1 MCYRLCS
8 LDYLLSF
15 IYSLSRI
22 NNRLQVSW
30 AATLEI
36 AVNSIKDAA
45 CYQITVMGPKYRQSE
60 TIQ

>member
-1 MCYRLCS
+1 MLQTVFIRLPA
-8 LDYLLSF
+8 F
-15 IYSLSRI
+15 IIYSLSRI